1 MFFLF
6 DFTSW
11 RLTEED
17 HCFRHVKCKLVC
29 VFMVTVT
36 FSLWM
41 NNKKKIISLYLLIYC
56 CFSVVFCSE
65 CDVVIVCTKKKTK
78 TSFQIM
84 TKDIKAVSYF
94 WSQVCCHLHIG
105 LKARNSTICTQKS
118 FTDVVWLRRIFF
130 TKEFNLYPN
139 YDHSTLKFLSLMQ
152 GHLKIVWKLL
162 ANLLARPLT

>member
-65 CDVVIVCTKKKTK
+65 CDVVIVCTKKKDKNKFPNHDKRYQSSLIFLISSLLSFAYWTK
-78 TSFQIM
+78 SQKFNNM
-84 TKDIKAVSYF
+84 HTKVLHRCRLIK
-94 WSQVCCHLHIG
+94 
-105 LKARNSTICTQKS
+105 KN
-118 FTDVVWLRRIFF
+118 IFY
-130 TKEFNLYPN
+130 K
-139 YDHSTLKFLSLMQ
+139 
-152 GHLKIVWKLL
+152 GI
-162 ANLLARPLT
+162 